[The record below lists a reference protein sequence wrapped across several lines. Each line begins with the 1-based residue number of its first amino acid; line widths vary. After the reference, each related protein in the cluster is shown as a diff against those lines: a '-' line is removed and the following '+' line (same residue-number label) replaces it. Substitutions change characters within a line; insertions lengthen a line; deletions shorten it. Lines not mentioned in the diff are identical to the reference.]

1 MQQPLS
7 PIQLFQLYVAS
18 CDQAFFKCQFF
29 AGDRAGDLTKV
40 KTKSLLYLPRKE
52 GLLFN
57 HTLTKSFRQ
66 GTPNVFALKRH
77 HDLRICPVTT
87 IEAYV
92 KLCDLMHIRI
102 REGYLFRSTNQS
114 GEVLPSPVEPAAIQ
128 ARLTSYAAELP
139 TIFGQRRPSLH
150 GLRHGWAI
158 SLALV
163 GVELPTIMDHVGWRT
178 SATANHYIKLQQV
191 LYPGGASEIL
201 SHIALDLGTCIDNR
215 TKFPDLLKHFSRLRF
230 YLVQALGLQLAHM
243 LDREVTIPPP

>member
-57 HTLTKSFRQ
+57 HTLTKSLRQ

-77 HDLRICPVTT
+77 HDRRICPVTAM
-87 IEAYV
+87 EAYV

-102 REGYLFRSTNQS
+102 REGHLFR
-114 GEVLPSPVEPAAIQ
+114 
-128 ARLTSYAAELP
+128 
-139 TIFGQRRPSLH
+139 
-150 GLRHGWAI
+150 
-158 SLALV
+158 
-163 GVELPTIMDHVGWRT
+163 
-178 SATANHYIKLQQV
+178 
-191 LYPGGASEIL
+191 
-201 SHIALDLGTCIDNR
+201 
-215 TKFPDLLKHFSRLRF
+215 
-230 YLVQALGLQLAHM
+230 
-243 LDREVTIPPP
+243 